1 MRYFPESGLPP
12 AATRYRMDSP
22 RLLTMGRYAIFEF
35 RRKEQFS
42 MQVNQTRERLSR
54 GETVFGCGL
63 QCYRSAEIPR
73 AFAAAGFDYVFIDME
88 HGSYDLETV
97 QDMIKSSLDSGI
109 TPIVRVGELLY
120 SLVARLLD
128 SGAQGIILP
137 RVEDPKVLEEALSWM
152 RFPPMG
158 KRGYGVNT
166 TMIGYEA
173 QSFKD
178 IIAHQNL
185 NTLAVVQFETRT
197 AMERADELL
206 SLRGMDI
213 AMVGPADLS
222 IALGIPGEFDHP
234 LLVSTVEKL
243 IEQCNRHGVVPGIQT
258 RSTAMAK
265 AWVERGMRFVGAGA
279 EHGLLLEKAK
289 ETVGHLRT

>member
-1 MRYFPESGLPP
+1 MR
-12 AATRYRMDSP
+12 
-22 RLLTMGRYAIFEF
+22 
-35 RRKEQFS
+35 
-42 MQVNQTRERLSR
+42 VNTTREKLSK
-54 GETVFGCGL
+54 GETVIGCGL
-63 QCYRSAEIPR
+63 QCYRSPEIAR
-73 AFAAAGFDYVFIDME
+73 TFAAAGFDYVFIDME
-88 HGSYDLETV
+88 HGSYDLETA
-97 QDMIKSSLDSGI
+97 QDMIAAANGSGI

-137 RVEDPKVLEEALSWM
+137 RVEDPKILAEALSWM

-173 QSFKD
+173 RGFKE
-178 IIAHQNL
+178 IIEHQNR
-185 NTLAVVQFETRT
+185 NTLAVVQFETRL

-206 SLRGMDI
+206 SIPGMDI

-222 IALGIPGEFDHP
+222 IVLGIPGEFDNP
-234 LLVSTVEKL
+234 LLVSTVERL
-243 IEQCNRHGVVPGIQT
+243 IGQCNRHGVVPGIQT

-289 ETVGHLRT
+289 ETVGALRVAHAAQPA